1 MMAAG
6 WQWYRMQPEVDC
18 MGAESTDYKKAS
30 FPRGWAAFCAVARD
44 FQNESSERGA
54 PRMHRFSEQG
64 GRDADKRF

>member
-1 MMAAG
+1 
-6 WQWYRMQPEVDC
+6 
-18 MGAESTDYKKAS
+18 MGAESTGYKKAS